1 MPATGGSCR
10 RPPHCLRTPCNTWW
24 KRWKETKRA
33 RNPSSETTPEPGAF
47 YEEALSRA
55 ERVRLSRARQ
65 LQGLDEEI
73 ALLRVRLGRLAEEQP
88 ENVELLIK
96 GIGMLVRAVSAKYRL
111 SPRSEKDLYQSL
123 LGVLEGVGSV
133 LLPEASDGQ

>member
-1 MPATGGSCR
+1 M
-10 RPPHCLRTPCNTWW
+10 
-24 KRWKETKRA
+24 
-33 RNPSSETTPEPGAF
+33 
-47 YEEALSRA
+47 SRA

-73 ALLRVRLGRLAEEQP
+73 ALLRVRLGSLVEEQP

-123 LGVLEGVGSV
+123 LGVLQGVGSM
-133 LLPEASDGQ
+133 LLPEEPDGE

>member
-1 MPATGGSCR
+1 M
-10 RPPHCLRTPCNTWW
+10 
-24 KRWKETKRA
+24 
-33 RNPSSETTPEPGAF
+33 
-47 YEEALSRA
+47 SRA

-73 ALLRVRLGRLAEEQP
+73 ALLRVRLGSLVEEQP

-123 LGVLEGVGSV
+123 LGVLQGVGSILV
-133 LLPEASDGQ
+133 PEEPDGE

>member
-1 MPATGGSCR
+1 MPRRTSGGS
-10 RPPHCLRTPCNTWW
+10 
-24 KRWKETKRA
+24 
-33 RNPSSETTPEPGAF
+33 PEPGAF

-133 LLPEASDGQ
+133 LLPEGSDGQ

>member
-1 MPATGGSCR
+1 MP
-10 RPPHCLRTPCNTWW
+10 
-24 KRWKETKRA
+24 
-33 RNPSSETTPEPGAF
+33 NPASGVSPPEPGAF

-73 ALLRVRLGRLAEEQP
+73 ALLRVRLGSLAEEQP
-88 ENVELLIK
+88 DNVELLIK

>member
-1 MPATGGSCR
+1 MPG
-10 RPPHCLRTPCNTWW
+10 
-24 KRWKETKRA
+24 RA
-33 RNPSSETTPEPGAF
+33 KDAKTQPSAF
-47 YEEALSRA
+47 YEDAMSRA

-65 LQGLDEEI
+65 MQGLDEEI

-133 LLPEASDGQ
+133 LLPEGSNGE

>member
-1 MPATGGSCR
+1 MPNPASGS
-10 RPPHCLRTPCNTWW
+10 
-24 KRWKETKRA
+24 
-33 RNPSSETTPEPGAF
+33 SPEPGAF
-47 YEEALSRA
+47 YEDAMSRA

-73 ALLRVRLGRLAEEQP
+73 ALLRVRLGSLAEEQP
-88 ENVELLIK
+88 DNVELLIK

-133 LLPEASDGQ
+133 LMPEASDGQ